1 MELVLAPITISLPSR
16 AAVGIRRHDA
26 GYGRTRWFAH
36 DAGTVELRDHGFEQ
50 VEDGFEDGDINDLA
64 FAVALTPDV
73 GEQDPERR
81 VQAGEGCRRC

>member
-1 MELVLAPITISLPSR
+1 MELGVGADHDQLAIR

-81 VQAGEGCRRC
+81 RASRRGCRRC